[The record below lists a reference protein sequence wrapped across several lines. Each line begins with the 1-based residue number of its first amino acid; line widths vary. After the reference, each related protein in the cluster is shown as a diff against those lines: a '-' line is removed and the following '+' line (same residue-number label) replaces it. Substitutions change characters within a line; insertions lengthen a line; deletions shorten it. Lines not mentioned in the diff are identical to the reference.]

1 MENYKNFKSE
11 TVGIPEFDKIRNEG
25 RLLIEYVRGSTSY
38 GLSTESS
45 DIDSGGIFICSIKEL
60 LGYNSYKEEV
70 ADAKNDNK
78 WYELNK
84 FISLLVKAN
93 PNILE
98 ALFVDDRF
106 IIGEIHPI
114 MKYLREHRD
123 MFLTKQC
130 FTSFYKYA
138 ESQIYKARGLNKK
151 IVNPITERKTPLDFT
166 YTFRKQGSQNIVNFL
181 KEYGLRIEYCGLC
194 NINHMRNNY
203 HMFYDW
209 GRHLYE
215 HPEDK
220 EILINSRLELNY
232 DRIKRFPSIDDEPI
246 IHYRGLTTEI
256 VSHTTQL
263 RLSSIDDKDD
273 LPICQISYNVDGF
286 QDHCRRYKEYKEWE
300 KNRNPVRYESNL
312 NKNYDCYLNNE
323 TEFLTINGWKKY
335 DDISNDELI
344 ASFDNNHNIQ
354 FVPILSRFSDSYSGI
369 IYTFENRYTRFSVT
383 DNHKMYVS
391 PIHRNIST
399 NFSTKYI
406 KEKSNWQLIKIKDL
420 FNNKRSYFHQLRHL
434 NNNNK

>member
-25 RLLIEYVRGSTSY
+25 RLLIEYVRGSVSY
-38 GLSTESS
+38 GLDTPES
-45 DIDSGGIFICSIKEL
+45 DKDSGGIFICSIKEL

-232 DRIKRFPSIDDEPI
+232 DRVKRFPSIDDEPI

-312 NKNYDCYLNNE
+312 NKNYDAKNMMHSFRLIHMAKEIAQGKGMNLYR
-323 TEFLTINGWKKY
+323 TEDHDFLMNIRNHKY
-335 DDISNDELI
+335 EYDELI
-344 ASFDNNHNIQ
+344 KLADKEKEEMYEIMKHSSIPDSVDETKLNE
-354 FVPILSRFSDSYSGI
+354 ILINLR
-369 IYTFENRYTRFSVT
+369 
-383 DNHKMYVS
+383 MMQ
-391 PIHRNIST
+391 
-399 NFSTKYI
+399 I
-406 KEKSNWQLIKIKDL
+406 KEEMK
-420 FNNKRSYFHQLRHL
+420 
-434 NNNNK
+434 